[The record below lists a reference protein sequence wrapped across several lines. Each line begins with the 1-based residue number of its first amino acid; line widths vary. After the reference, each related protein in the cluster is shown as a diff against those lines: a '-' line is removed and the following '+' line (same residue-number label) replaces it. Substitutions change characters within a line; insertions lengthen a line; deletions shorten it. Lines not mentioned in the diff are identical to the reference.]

1 MPPLTLF
8 PCFLVRTQLVDLSV
22 CLLLLLLLL
31 LTVVDHRHHGHH
43 GPNCLL
49 SGPTTCTTFTSP
61 ITFTTCFHH
70 LFTVY
75 DCDLSTITAAAQ
87 WRVIRSIRARLTFA
101 AVWATSSVS
110 VPAGRMS
117 WRRRSA
123 TVLLSPLLLITRS
136 GVHDRA
142 GLFMLYSISL
152 VACWPCVSLSAPFV
166 IYQSLSLSFSFPSN

>member
-70 LFTVY
+70 HLFTVY

-101 AVWATSSVS
+101 AVWATSSAS
-110 VPAGRMS
+110 APAGRMS
-117 WRRRSA
+117 WRGGQQQCSYHHCFLSLA
-123 TVLLSPLLLITRS
+123 LVSMTVPVYLCSTRS
-136 GVHDRA
+136 VLSRVGHV
-142 GLFMLYSISL
+142 S
-152 VACWPCVSLSAPFV
+152 PCLRHS
-166 IYQSLSLSFSFPSN
+166 